1 MRPSPAFRVFLYGF
15 GIVLALAL
23 AAEALAGHPPKSQP
37 PPVKYPPASTAS
49 ADSAA
54 LAAARAASAAGAVA
68 GANAEGGDGG
78 AADATSVAEGGS
90 GIGTVEGDSTRVA
103 SWGVALS
110 VPAATAA
117 PAVPGRC
124 LEHSR
129 GWAGGWG
136 AAARSGGTK
145 LQALCEE
152 RLHCLSIADLYAR
165 VGAFQA
171 MADQLATCGG
181 VKVTMPP
188 APPPAAPAASSPPIN
203 AVPREEFE
211 AAVRRLEERQ
221 DAIFRR
227 GVTK

>member
-1 MRPSPAFRVFLYGF
+1 MKSTTSFRPLLWAGLFLLLL
-15 GIVLALAL
+15 VL
-23 AAEALAGHPPKSQP
+23 AAEAFAGHPPKSQP
-37 PPVKYPPASTAS
+37 PPVKDPPAAT
-49 ADSAA
+49 
-54 LAAARAASAAGAVA
+54 ASAAGAVA
-68 GANAEGGDGG
+68 GANAEGGAGG
-78 AADATSVAEGGS
+78 AADASSVAEGGS

-152 RLHCLSIADLYAR
+152 RLHCLSIADMYAR

-171 MADQLATCGG
+171 MADQLASCGG
-181 VKVTMPP
+181 MKVTLPPP
-188 APPPAAPAASSPPIN
+188 APTAPPAAAAPPID
-203 AVPREEFE
+203 AVPRAEFD

-221 DAIFRR
+221 ERMFQR
-227 GVTK
+227 GAVK